1 MTKRIIEF
9 VSDVTFKM
17 AMCCI
22 AINIISMLVVISIKE
37 PTKMMVNFPMVMIIL
52 AILFNIISIIAK
64 WKERRINAKNAEEMY

>member
-1 MTKRIIEF
+1 MTKRIIKF

-37 PTKMMVNFPMVMIIL
+37 PTKMMVNFPIVMIIL

-64 WKERRINAKNAEEMY
+64 WKERCISAKNAEEVY

>member
-1 MTKRIIEF
+1 MTKRIIKF

-52 AILFNIISIIAK
+52 AILFSIISIIAK
-64 WKERRINAKNAEEMY
+64 WKERRISAKNAEEMY